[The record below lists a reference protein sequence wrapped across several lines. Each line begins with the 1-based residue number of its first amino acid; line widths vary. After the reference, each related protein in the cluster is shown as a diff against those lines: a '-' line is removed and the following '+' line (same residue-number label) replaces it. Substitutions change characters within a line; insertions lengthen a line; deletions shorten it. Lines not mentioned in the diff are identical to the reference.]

1 MFFLLR
7 MTFWLGL
14 VCVLLPSGTKSPSS
28 DAGVDAV
35 QAVTVASATVS
46 DMRGFC
52 ERQPNACAAGG
63 KIAVAIGHRAE
74 AGART
79 IFNFITTK
87 LSETAAP
94 KTKTSANVVSVSKR
108 EQGTLTEADMQPAWH
123 AAVPLPP
130 RREARSGRPSA

>member
-14 VCVLLPSGTKSPSS
+14 VCVLLPSGAKSPSQETHI
-28 DAGVDAV
+28 DAV

-46 DMRGFC
+46 DVRGFC
-52 ERQPNACAAGG
+52 GRQPTACAAGG

-79 IFNFITTK
+79 IFDFITTK
-87 LSETAAP
+87 LSKKSTPAAMTTA
-94 KTKTSANVVSVSKR
+94 KVVSISAR
-108 EQGTLTEADMQPAWH
+108 EQGTLTEADLRPAWH
-123 AAVPLPP
+123 APVPLPP
-130 RREARSGRPSA
+130 RREARAGRPSA